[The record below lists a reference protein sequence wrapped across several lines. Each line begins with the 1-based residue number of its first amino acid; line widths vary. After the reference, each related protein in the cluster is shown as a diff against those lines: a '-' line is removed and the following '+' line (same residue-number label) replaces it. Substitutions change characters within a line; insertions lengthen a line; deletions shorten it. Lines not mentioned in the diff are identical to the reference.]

1 MPILINDVIP
11 SLDRQ
16 LLRTQNGTSIVKYC
30 HIDDH
35 SLLEPLIGPHLY
47 LSSQQ
52 TEQQMVDMLYR
63 LALPVVLAD
72 KYTLILHGTAASMIM
87 RNPFMI
93 HMLMANAFRVYAV
106 QIDNPQYPIP
116 LGYTPTG
123 YTPTNDIIPQLMQ
136 STIDICKVLLLLK
149 HYCLHL
155 TLSDCAL
162 FPDLATHLGQTVMEM
177 KNLKYLSFHPRCS
190 EVSYARFFMVFWYG
204 LVNLTH
210 LDILGAPIGKFSAK
224 RIRDFLMKSPNVL
237 YVDLSK
243 CYIDG
248 FPSFMGDVFKGI
260 GSHEVQVIKLHNC
273 RYLTGDI
280 LDDLWN
286 RLRNGEMPHL
296 LDVSF
301 GTNDGLSGYRHSLE
315 DFLDH
320 NVRHRMLLERL
331 QTKSYK
337 KEDWPSVI
345 HQLQFVYRDYS
356 LLYLAICH
364 DLLLD
369 VMKHAVH
376 SIRR

>member
-30 HIDDH
+30 HMDDRP
-35 SLLEPLIGPHLY
+35 LLEPLIGPHLY

-123 YTPTNDIIPQLMQ
+123 YTPTDDIIPQLMQ

-162 FPDLATHLGQTVMEM
+162 FPDLATHLGRTVMEM

-190 EVSYARFFMVFWYG
+190 EVSYA
-204 LVNLTH
+204 
-210 LDILGAPIGKFSAK
+210 
-224 RIRDFLMKSPNVL
+224 
-237 YVDLSK
+237 
-243 CYIDG
+243 
-248 FPSFMGDVFKGI
+248 
-260 GSHEVQVIKLHNC
+260 
-273 RYLTGDI
+273 
-280 LDDLWN
+280 
-286 RLRNGEMPHL
+286 
-296 LDVSF
+296 
-301 GTNDGLSGYRHSLE
+301 
-315 DFLDH
+315 
-320 NVRHRMLLERL
+320 
-331 QTKSYK
+331 
-337 KEDWPSVI
+337 
-345 HQLQFVYRDYS
+345 
-356 LLYLAICH
+356 
-364 DLLLD
+364 
-369 VMKHAVH
+369 
-376 SIRR
+376 